1 MTQGQIVCL
10 VFAGLVLL
18 ALHIFNRRR
27 WTE

>member
-18 ALHIFNRRR
+18 ALHLANRRR
-27 WTE
+27 WTK